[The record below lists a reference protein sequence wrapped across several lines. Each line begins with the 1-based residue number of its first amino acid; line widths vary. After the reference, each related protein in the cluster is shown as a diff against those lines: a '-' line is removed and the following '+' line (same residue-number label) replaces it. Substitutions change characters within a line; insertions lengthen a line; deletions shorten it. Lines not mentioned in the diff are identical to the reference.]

1 MKKAKELKM
10 KGIFKIHKRK
20 SQKENL
26 AVLEQTL
33 VEGLFEGEHLNDAG
47 IGLYVEAKLVNREA
61 DLPAKMRDHVKECA
75 ICQRE
80 IYEFYQFMQDENVSN
95 SSVHTFLDNYQQT
108 LSPTQTPIFSFPRR
122 VMNIAAAV
130 VILFVVGWVMFN
142 IPGNKKESL
151 ISEINSPFI
160 NQSIN
165 VRYNEL
171 EINNEEAKTLKLENG
186 TTIHIPAY
194 SFIDKNGRP
203 VKGKVKLNYR
213 ELHSASDIIAS
224 GVPMAYDSAGVQ
236 NNLETAG
243 MFEIRGKKGKEP
255 VYIAQGKSIDVQF
268 ASRHEGEG
276 FGHYYLEDGTQ
287 PIVLNYPRLNQAG
300 IIPGAFGQSSQSKK
314 VNPKWN
320 WIGNSMIT
328 SKLLVQK
335 PQPVQVN
342 TPDTDNQRIDS
353 LKNVIKEMKDQHKT
367 DSIEFIEKML
377 AEQKQQQEKVKKA
390 KEDYFQ
396 LDFNVGK
403 NPYLEYFNEVVW
415 QYVGENKQQSPT
427 QGNSWVFN
435 EKWDDIKLTN
445 LRYVPVT
452 LKGHRGEIFSVNF
465 SPDSK
470 YLVSASADGTARIWD
485 NQGALIRRLE
495 GHSQAV
501 TQAKFSPNRQEVL
514 TASNDKTAKLW
525 NFDGKV
531 LANLIGHQ
539 DKIISIDF
547 SENGRYIL
555 TASKDNTV
563 KLWSETGQLLHTLS
577 HKYELKNALF
587 APNSKY
593 VLTISKKGPV
603 KIWYIDGKLLHTF
616 DGDFN
621 SASFSMDSEYLLTTS
636 NIAEFGTKL
645 WRINGEL
652 MHTIKGSANQ
662 AIFSNDGN
670 YLLTVGNRSAHLF
683 SIYKKGIRTVLIKN
697 MGGSYKGKG
706 HLEKINNIQFSP
718 SQHSII
724 TASNDYLAKIWDGN
738 GNFRDNLRGHLAKV
752 NDAAFSPNGLHI
764 ATASADKTVK
774 LWIETS
780 QKDIYELEL
789 IKERKI
795 VETKRGRKEIPGK
808 NFVTIVRKANNEEIP
823 AELQTEGFL
832 HKSFTQSKNL
842 NEVIAKYEE
851 AVKQKSNSLRT
862 LKAKKL
868 EVKAKVLR
876 SFKIKRFGM
885 YGVHRIFKMPDNIFC
900 KAEFDFG
907 QGQAK
912 LNEDF
917 RVYLI
922 TGERGTAVV
931 PYTQQSWQKFEFSPD
946 MANKLIAILPHDRL
960 GVMNKQEF
968 AHIDIDKLD
977 QQGQYTFRLHPRP
990 IMSKQD
996 LDFVLN

>member
-1 MKKAKELKM
+1 MKR
-10 KGIFKIHKRK
+10 IFKIHKRTNH
-20 SQKENL
+20 KENL

-33 VEGLFEGEHLNDAG
+33 EEGFFEGEHLNDAG
-47 IGLYVEAKLVNREA
+47 IGLFVEAKLVNRQA
-61 DLPAKMRDHVKECA
+61 DLPAKIRDHVEECA

-80 IYEFYQFMQDENVSN
+80 VYEFYQFMQDENVSN

-108 LSPTQTPIFSFPRR
+108 LSPKQTPVLALSRR
-122 VMNIAAAV
+122 VRSIAAAV
-130 VILFVVGWVMFN
+130 IILFVVGWVMFN
-142 IPGNKKESL
+142 IPTGKKVSP
-151 ISEINSPFI
+151 ISQIHSPFV
-160 NQSIN
+160 NQSID

-171 EINNEEAKTLKLENG
+171 EINNEEAKTLRLENG

-194 SFIDKNGRP
+194 SFIDKDGRP

-213 ELHSASDIIAS
+213 EMHSAADVIAS
-224 GVPMAYDSAGVQ
+224 GVPMEYDSAGVK

-255 VYIAQGKSIDVQF
+255 VYIAQGKTIDVQF

-276 FGHYYLEDGTQ
+276 FNHYYLEDGTQ
-287 PIVLNYPRLNQAG
+287 PLTYNYLNANQAG
-300 IIPGAFGQSSQSKK
+300 IIPGAFGQSNTPAR
-314 VNPKWN
+314 VNPRWN
-320 WIGNSMIT
+320 WMGMSLIT

-335 PQPVQVN
+335 PEPVQKN
-342 TPDTDNQRIDS
+342 SQNKANQRIDS
-353 LKNVIKEMKDQHKT
+353 LKNVINQMKAQHRT

-377 AEQKQQQEKVKKA
+377 MEQKKKQEQVRKA

-403 NPYLEYFNEVVW
+403 NPYLEYFKEVVW

-427 QGNSWVFN
+427 QGNSWIFN

-445 LRYVPVT
+445 LRYVPLS
-452 LKGHRGEIFSVNF
+452 LKGHQGEVFSVSF

-470 YLVSASADGTARIWD
+470 YLVSASADGTAKIWD
-485 NQGALIRRLE
+485 NRGNLLRSLD

-501 TQAKFSPNRQEVL
+501 TQAKFSSNGKYII
-514 TASNDKTAKLW
+514 TASNDKTARLW
-525 NFDGKV
+525 SLDGKV
-531 LANLIGHQ
+531 LANLTGHQ
-539 DKIISIDF
+539 GKIISVDF
-547 SENGRYIL
+547 SENGQRIL
-555 TASKDNTV
+555 TASEDNTV
-563 KLWSETGQLLHTLS
+563 KLWSTSGRLLHTLA
-577 HKYELKNALF
+577 HKYALKSALF

-593 VLTISKKGPV
+593 VLTVSKKGPA

-616 DGDFN
+616 EGDYN
-621 SASFSMDSEYLLTTS
+621 SASFSRDSEYLLTTS
-636 NIAEFGTKL
+636 TIAEFGTKL

-652 MHTIKGSANQ
+652 MHTIKGATDQ

-670 YLLTVGNRSAHLF
+670 YLITVGNRSAHLF
-683 SIYKKGIRTVLIKN
+683 SIYKKGVRTVLIKN

-706 HLEKINNIQFSP
+706 HLGKINNIQFSP

-724 TASNDYLAKIWDGN
+724 TASTDNLAKIWDGN
-738 GNFRDNLRGHLAKV
+738 GNFRYNLRGHLSKV

-789 IKERKI
+789 VKERKVI
-795 VETKRGRKEIPGK
+795 ETKRGRKEVPGK

-823 AELQTEGFL
+823 EELQAEGIL

-851 AVKQKSNSLRT
+851 AVKQKSNLLRT
-862 LKAKKL
+862 LKAKKP

-876 SFKIKRFGM
+876 GFKIRKFGV
-885 YGVHRIFKMPDNIFC
+885 YGVHRIFKMPDNIIC

-907 QGQAK
+907 NGQTS
-912 LNEDF
+912 LDENY

-922 TGERGTAVV
+922 TGDRGSAII
-931 PYTQQSWQKFEFSPD
+931 PYTQQSWQKFQFSPD
-946 MANKLIAILPHDRL
+946 MVNKLIAILPNDRL
-960 GVMNKQEF
+960 GMMNKQEF

-977 QQGQYTFRLHPRP
+977 KQGKYTFRLHPRP